1 MQPKLPASKQLPAS
15 RPQPASRQPPGAG
28 ATSGVDLRGVDAYL
42 DHHRQVARDSLR
54 RLLQRPLSSLLTWAV
69 IAIALA
75 LPAGLFALLSNA
87 EQLGQHWSGT
97 PKITL
102 YLDLR
107 VAETEAYRLQQS
119 LQQRQDVAEVTYISP
134 QAALTEFR
142 QHSGLGEAIDYL
154 DENPLPPVLVVTPAA
169 NLASAA
175 AVEALLKELQS
186 LAQVE
191 RAQLDLAWVKRLYSL
206 MLLVERL
213 AWALGGMLAAAVF
226 LVVGNTIRLN
236 IENRREEIVVIKLV
250 GGTDAFVRRPFL
262 YTGLWFGL
270 GGGILAWVLVFF
282 WMLWLS
288 VPVEEL
294 ARLYFMEFELAGL
307 SLEATLVLLF
317 SGMMLGWVGAW
328 VAVRRH
334 LDAIEPE

>member
-1 MQPKLPASKQLPAS
+1 MQPKQPGSKQPPES
-15 RPQPASRQPPGAG
+15 RAKAGGG
-28 ATSGVDLRGVDAYL
+28 ATSGVDFRGFDAYL

-54 RLLQRPLSSLLTWAV
+54 RLLQRPLGSLLTWAV

-75 LPAGLFALLSNA
+75 LPAGLFALLSNV

-97 PKITL
+97 PRITL

-119 LQQRQDVAEVTYISP
+119 LQQRKDVAEVTYISP
-134 QAALTEFR
+134 QAALAEFR
-142 QHSGLGEAIDYL
+142 QQSGLGEAIDYL

-169 NLASAA
+169 DLASAT
-175 AVEALLKELQS
+175 AVEALLKELQN

-191 RAQLDLAWVKRLYSL
+191 RAQLDMDWVKRLYSL
-206 MLLVERL
+206 MTLVERL
-213 AWALGGMLAAAVF
+213 AWALGIMLATAVL

-262 YTGLWFGL
+262 YTGLWYGL
-270 GGGILAWVLVFF
+270 GGGILAWILVFF
-282 WMLWLS
+282 WILWLS
-288 VPVEEL
+288 GPVEEL
-294 ARLYFMEFELAGL
+294 ARLYFMEFDLEGL
-307 SLEATLVLLF
+307 GLEATLTLLF
-317 SGMMLGWVGAW
+317 GGMALGWVGAW
-328 VAVRRH
+328 LAVRRH
-334 LDAIEPE
+334 LSAIEPE